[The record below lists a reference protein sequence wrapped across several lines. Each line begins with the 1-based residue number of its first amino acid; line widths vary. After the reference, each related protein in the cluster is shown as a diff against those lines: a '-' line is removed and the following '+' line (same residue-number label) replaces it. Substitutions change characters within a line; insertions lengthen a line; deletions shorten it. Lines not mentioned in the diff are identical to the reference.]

1 MKISFLNQ
9 SFKDYIDKYRKI
21 ISQFSLSDYPFLRT
35 LKDEQ
40 FIREIYLK
48 VLKTATELANCTDAL
63 VIVGIGGSILLSR
76 GILQGQNCNNV
87 YFLGQGL
94 DFDAFDKTL
103 KMLKG
108 KKLSLAFISKSGTT
122 IECKLMF
129 EYLKN
134 FVEKENIVVISSK
147 NSQIYKDAE
156 KVDISCFEI
165 PESVGG
171 RFSFF
176 TPVGMF
182 PLAYAKL
189 DFLKFYNGFLQEI
202 KSFENDIFNSN
213 EFSYA
218 CARKELSSNFQVES
232 VISFDY
238 KIQSLL
244 PCICQLLAE
253 SLGKENKGIYP
264 SPCYFSEDLHS
275 IGQFMQEGK
284 KCFFETFITCAKDEK
299 NNSKNFNFN
308 DEINNIKSIY
318 KKYNSIACNSSIKA
332 HADGGNKIIN
342 IELDSLS
349 EEECGR
355 LIAFFILSVLLYA
368 KLDGVNPLNQGGVEN
383 YKSNMKK
390 FLNE

>member
-9 SFKDYIDKYRKI
+9 SFKDHIDKYKEI
-21 ISQFSLSDYPFLRT
+21 VSQFYLSDYPFLLT

-40 FIREIYLK
+40 FIKKVYSK
-48 VLKTATELANCTDAL
+48 VLKTATELANRTDAL
-63 VIVGIGGSILLSR
+63 VVIGIGGSILLTR
-76 GILQGQNCNNV
+76 GILQSQNCDNV

-94 DFDAFDKTL
+94 DFDSFENTFKRL
-103 KMLKG
+103 KD
-108 KKLSLAFISKSGTT
+108 KKLSLVLISKSGTT

-129 EYLKN
+129 EYLKS

-156 KVDISCFEI
+156 KDDISCFEI
-165 PESVGG
+165 PEIVGG

-202 KSFENDIFNSN
+202 KSFENDIFSSN
-213 EFSYA
+213 EFLYA

-284 KCFFETFITCAKDEK
+284 KCFFETFITCVKDEK
-299 NNSKNFNFN
+299 SYDSKNLK
-308 DEINNIKSIY
+308 DETNNIKSIY

-342 IELDSLS
+342 IELDNLS
-349 EEECGR
+349 EEESGE

>member
-9 SFKDYIDKYRKI
+9 SFKDHIDKYKEI
-21 ISQFSLSDYPFLRT
+21 VSQFYLSDYPFLLT

-40 FIREIYLK
+40 FIKKVYSK
-48 VLKTATELANCTDAL
+48 VLKTATELANRTDAL
-63 VIVGIGGSILLSR
+63 VVIGIGGSILLTR
-76 GILQGQNCNNV
+76 GILQSQNCDNV

-94 DFDAFDKTL
+94 DFDSFENTFKRL
-103 KMLKG
+103 KD
-108 KKLSLAFISKSGTT
+108 KKLSLVLISKSGTT

-129 EYLKN
+129 EYLKS

-156 KVDISCFEI
+156 KDDISCFEI
-165 PESVGG
+165 PEIVGG

-202 KSFENDIFNSN
+202 KSFENDIFSSN
-213 EFSYA
+213 EFLYA

-284 KCFFETFITCAKDEK
+284 KCFFETFITCVKDEK
-299 NNSKNFNFN
+299 SYDSKNLK
-308 DEINNIKSIY
+308 DETNNIKSVY
-318 KKYNSIACNSSIKA
+318 KKYNSIACNSTIKA

-342 IELDSLS
+342 IKLDNLS
-349 EEECGR
+349 EEESGR
-355 LIAFFILSVLLYA
+355 LISFFILSVLLYA

>member
-9 SFKDYIDKYRKI
+9 SFKDHIDKYKEI
-21 ISQFSLSDYPFLRT
+21 VSQFYLSDYPFLLT

-40 FIREIYLK
+40 FIKK
-48 VLKTATELANCTDAL
+48 VYSKVSKTATELANRSDAL
-63 VIVGIGGSILLSR
+63 VVVGIGGSILLSR
-76 GILQGQNCNNV
+76 GILQGQNCDNI

-94 DFDAFDKTL
+94 DFDSFENTFKRL
-103 KMLKG
+103 KD

-129 EYLKN
+129 EYLKS

-156 KVDISCFEI
+156 KDDISCFEI
-165 PESVGG
+165 PEIVGG

-202 KSFENDIFNSN
+202 KSFENDIFSSN
-213 EFSYA
+213 EFLYA

-284 KCFFETFITCAKDEK
+284 KCFFETFITCVKDEK
-299 NNSKNFNFN
+299 SYDNKNLK
-308 DEINNIKSIY
+308 DETNNIKSIY
-318 KKYNSIACNSSIKA
+318 KKYNSIACNSTIKA

-342 IELDSLS
+342 IKLDNLS
-349 EEECGR
+349 EEESGGF
-355 LIAFFILSVLLYA
+355 ITFFILSVLLYA
-368 KLDGVNPLNQGGVEN
+368 KLDSVNPLNQGGVEN

>member
-9 SFKDYIDKYRKI
+9 SFKDHIDKYKEI
-21 ISQFSLSDYPFLRT
+21 VSQFYLSDYPFLLT

-40 FIREIYLK
+40 FIKK
-48 VLKTATELANCTDAL
+48 VYSKVSKTATELANRSDAL
-63 VIVGIGGSILLSR
+63 VVVGIGGSILLSR
-76 GILQGQNCNNV
+76 GILQSKNCDNV

-94 DFDAFDKTL
+94 DFDAFKKTFKKL
-103 KMLKG
+103 KD

-129 EYLKN
+129 EYLKS

-156 KVDISCFEI
+156 KDDIFCFEI

-202 KSFENDIFNSN
+202 NLFENDIFNSN
-213 EFSYA
+213 EFLYA

-253 SLGKENKGIYP
+253 SLGKENKGIFP

-284 KCFFETFITCAKDEK
+284 KCFFETFITCVKDEK
-299 NNSKNFNFN
+299 SYDSKNLK
-308 DEINNIKSIY
+308 DETNNIKSIY
-318 KKYNSIACNSSIKA
+318 KKYNSIACNSTIKA

-342 IELDSLS
+342 IELDNLS
-349 EEECGR
+349 EEESGG

>member
-9 SFKDYIDKYRKI
+9 SFKDHIDKYKEI
-21 ISQFSLSDYPFLRT
+21 VSQFYLSDYPFLLT

-40 FIREIYLK
+40 FIKKVYSK
-48 VLKTATELANCTDAL
+48 VLKTATELANRTDAL
-63 VIVGIGGSILLSR
+63 VVIGIGGSILLTR
-76 GILQGQNCNNV
+76 GILQSQNCDNI

-94 DFDAFDKTL
+94 DFDAFEKTFKKL
-103 KMLKG
+103 KD

-129 EYLKN
+129 EYLKS

-147 NSQIYKDAE
+147 NSQIYKNAE
-156 KVDISCFEI
+156 KDDISCFEI
-165 PESVGG
+165 PEIVGG

-176 TPVGMF
+176 TSVGMF

-202 KSFENDIFNSN
+202 KSFENDIFSSN
-213 EFSYA
+213 EFLYA

-284 KCFFETFITCAKDEK
+284 KCFFETFITCVKDEK
-299 NNSKNFNFN
+299 SYDSKNLK
-308 DEINNIKSIY
+308 DETNNIKSIY

-342 IELDSLS
+342 IDLDSLG
-349 EEECGR
+349 EEESGG